1 MVNIFRHSLR
11 IALLVDSPM
20 DEASCGN
27 ELAGSSALEN
37 VHSVSKAVETS
48 GNFMLYTE
56 TSVEEKGEIEA
67 MEGINATR
75 ADSMHFSANEG
86 VPFNQHTR
94 Y

>member
-56 TSVEEKGEIEA
+56 TSVE
-67 MEGINATR
+67 ATR